1 MAVGTRSYTVQTRR
15 VSLKT
20 RGRNQM
26 TDLTALLQEGLE
38 ATGLREG
45 SALAFVPGATG
56 AIVAMEYE
64 PGLIGDLD
72 KALEELFPSSRN
84 YQHNLSHGD
93 GNGHSHLRATL
104 LGPSLTV
111 PFENGRLLLG
121 TWQSIVFVD
130 CDNRPRQRT
139 LIFQYQG
146 I

>member
-1 MAVGTRSYTVQTRR
+1 MAVGTQTYTVRTRR
-15 VSLKT
+15 VEVKT

-26 TDLTALLQEGLE
+26 VDLTASLQEGLE
-38 ATGLREG
+38 ETGLREG
-45 SALAFVPGATG
+45 SLLVFVPGATG

-64 PGLIGDLD
+64 PGLIRDLD
-72 KALEELFPSSRN
+72 QALEELFPSSRN
-84 YQHNLSHGD
+84 YRHNLSHGD

-104 LGPSLTV
+104 LGPSITV
-111 PFENGRLLLG
+111 PFEKGRLLLG

-139 LIFQYQG
+139 LVLQYQG